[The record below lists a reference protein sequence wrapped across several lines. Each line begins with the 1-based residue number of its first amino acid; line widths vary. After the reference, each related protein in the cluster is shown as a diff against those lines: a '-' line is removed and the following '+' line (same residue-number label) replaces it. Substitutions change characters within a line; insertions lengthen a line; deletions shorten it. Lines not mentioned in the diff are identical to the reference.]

1 MANEQIKMNEQT
13 HFRTCNL
20 CEAMC
25 GIVIQHDGDKVL
37 SIKGDKD
44 DPFSKGYICPKATA
58 LQDLHEDNDRLR
70 HPVERTANGWKE
82 ISWPDALD
90 KVAAGIQSVQKKHGK
105 NALGIYLGNPNV
117 HNLGG
122 MLTIKHLLTSIKT
135 RSRFSATSIDQL
147 PHHIV
152 SMHLFGHMLRIP
164 VPDVNRTQYMLI
176 IGGNPLASN
185 GSIMT
190 APNMRQKLKDIKA
203 RDGKVV
209 VIDPRRTETADI
221 ASEHHFIR
229 PATDVLLLLAMLNEI
244 YLQGYADKARAKNNR
259 AAALAPEIERLAD
272 FAKDYSAESVADI
285 TGISVSEIKRLVKEF
300 CEAESSVCYGR
311 MGVSVQEFGLLS
323 QYLIM
328 VINIVTGRLDE
339 VGGLMFPNPAVD
351 VVNNSGPGYL
361 GKRHSRVSHLPDF
374 NGDYPV
380 VAMADEMLVEGAGQ
394 LKGFMTV
401 AGNPVLS
408 TPNGE
413 KLDEAFA
420 NLDFMVAIDYFVT
433 ETSRHAHIILPPVSP
448 LERDHYDVTF
458 NNFAVHNVAK
468 YSKALFRKKKSAKHD
483 WQIYLELAKRLDK
496 KAPLATRVER
506 LLVKVLGPKF
516 VLNQGLKRG
525 PYKGLNLKK
534 LKKNPHGIDLG
545 ALKRM
550 LPEALK
556 HKDKQIHLNVDFYK
570 ADLERVQ
577 EMVQDYDDQ
586 QILLIGRRHVRS
598 NNSWLHN
605 SYRLVKGKPRCTL
618 MLHPETAKEYGIEDG
633 QNVKVTSRVG
643 SVNIIAEVTDE
654 LMPRVVSIPHGW
666 GHGRKGVKQ
675 KIAQAHAGVSVNDLT
690 DDTLIDQ
697 LSGNAAVN
705 GVPVQLE
712 AVEPEVVDL
721 ETTDSS
727 VDSETESSNI
737 ESSDIESGNAA

>member
-1 MANEQIKMNEQT
+1 MASEQTKTNEQT

-25 GIVIQHDGDKVL
+25 GIVIKHDGDKIL

-58 LQDLHEDNDRLR
+58 LQDLHEDSDRLH

-244 YLQGYADKARAKNNR
+244 YSQGYADKARAKNNR
-259 AAALAPEIERLAD
+259 AAALAPEIERIAD

-285 TGISVSEIKRLVKEF
+285 TGIAASEIKRLVKEF

-311 MGVSVQEFGLLS
+311 MGVSVQAFGLLS

-328 VINIVTGRLDE
+328 LINIVTGRLDE

-351 VVNNSGPGYL
+351 VVSNSGPGYL

-468 YSKALFRKKKSAKHD
+468 YSKALFRKKKNAKHD

-525 PYKGLNLKK
+525 SYKGLNLKK

-556 HKDKQIHLNVDFYK
+556 HKDKQIYLNVDFYK

-643 SVNIIAEVTDE
+643 SVMIKAEVTDE

-712 AVEPEVVDL
+712 AVEPEVVGL

-737 ESSDIESGNAA
+737 EPSDIESGNAA